1 MKLFTQFSNIRIV
14 ISGVILSSLVVGFFC
29 ISFMHTMSGHAGMN
43 MSHLAP
49 IGGVAPVVASPCC
62 GKETGNHMELWK
74 TTLVGIVETVQFL
87 LVLFTVGLVA
97 TIAVAKLFGTPRL
110 YINLFAARFRQYA
123 REHPSIGL
131 FDPNRLALAGGIL
144 NPKLY

>member
-1 MKLFTQFSNIRIV
+1 
-14 ISGVILSSLVVGFFC
+14 
-29 ISFMHTMSGHAGMN
+29 MN

-49 IGGVAPVVASPCC
+49 IGGMAPVVASPCC

-87 LVLFTVGLVA
+87 LVLFTVGLVV

-110 YINLFAARFRQYA
+110 YINLTAARFRQYA

-131 FDPNRLALAGGIL
+131 FDPNRLALTGGIL